1 MLSVL
6 ATITFVVCV
15 YIRHLID
22 TDTANTLA
30 CSIVASRLDYCNAL
44 LYEVTGTNMKRLER
58 VQHSLARVVCNA
70 PYRSPSAPLLKS
82 LHWLPVKQRI
92 RYKIATMTYKVRL
105 FQQPTYLR
113 ELIVDYRP
121 ARTLRSSNADLL
133 QMPRVHTETAARAFR
148 VAAPKIW
155 NELPSAIR
163 TLPSLQQFCR
173 HLKTHLFDESS
184 G

>member
-1 MLSVL
+1 
-6 ATITFVVCV
+6 
-15 YIRHLID
+15 
-22 TDTANTLA
+22 
-30 CSIVASRLDYCNAL
+30 
-44 LYEVTGTNMKRLER
+44 MKRLER

-70 PYRSPSAPLLKS
+70 PYRSPSTPLLKS
-82 LHWLPVKQRI
+82 LHWLPVKQMI
-92 RYKIATMTYKVRL
+92 RYKVRL

-121 ARTLRSSNADLL
+121 ARTLRPSNADLL

-173 HLKTHLFDESS
+173 HLKTHLFDEPS